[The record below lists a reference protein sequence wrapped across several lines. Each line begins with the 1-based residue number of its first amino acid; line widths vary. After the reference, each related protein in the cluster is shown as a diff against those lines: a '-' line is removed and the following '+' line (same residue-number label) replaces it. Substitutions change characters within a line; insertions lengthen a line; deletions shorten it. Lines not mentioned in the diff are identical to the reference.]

1 MRKFILAF
9 IFAICVFAAKAAD
22 KSLIITFN
30 DNTTQIFALS
40 DLPNI
45 KMQNDKMTIVA
56 GLTTAEYDLYKVR
69 TFTFGESTGIEDVT
83 NEKLTFEGN
92 SLIIPGSSNQIRI
105 FSIDGMC
112 VSFDSTQL
120 GSFTVLNLESLPQGV
135 YVINTNGK
143 SVKIT
148 KK

>member
-1 MRKFILAF
+1 
-9 IFAICVFAAKAAD
+9 
-22 KSLIITFN
+22 
-30 DNTTQIFALS
+30 
-40 DLPNI
+40 
-45 KMQNDKMTIVA
+45 
-56 GLTTAEYDLYKVR
+56 
-69 TFTFGESTGIEDVT
+69 
-83 NEKLTFEGN
+83 LTFEGN

-105 FSIDGMC
+105 FSINGMC
-112 VSFDSTQL
+112 VSLDSTQL